1 MQRNVAQPASVRH
14 NRLPLQ
20 VERPGDEADQW
31 RDPFAGLHVAVEEVG
46 PTDGFFREGHQRVEI
61 LLPQVRHKLM
71 GRVET
76 RGRNKPPRGLVFIPF
91 FDAGRLVNKLTLD
104 ATCPISKETDY
115 KKCAVKVVRA

>member
-1 MQRNVAQPASVRH
+1 MLPVAGEQGPEVLA
-14 NRLPLQ
+14 LW
-20 VERPGDEADQW
+20 EAGSPW
-31 RDPFAGLHVAVEEVG
+31 RIDPQTL
-46 PTDGFFREGHQRVEI
+46 
-61 LLPQVRHKLM
+61 
-71 GRVET
+71 ET